1 MQHVTTRDFRTEDAT
16 ARYAIQA
23 QGSSFTVRAF
33 ATGVLS
39 MFGHSPTIAIQDFEG
54 KVDVNPEAIE
64 QAHLR
69 FVIHSTSLMVIDD
82 ISKKDRDEINRTMH
96 EEVLESSS
104 FPDIAYECSRLS
116 ASKTGN
122 GEYWLALNGDLTL
135 HGVTRGLPVSA
146 RVSLNGDSLR
156 AAGDFSVRMS
166 DYEIG
171 PVSAAAGT
179 VKLKDELKLSF
190 NIVAR
195 KQA

>member
-1 MQHVTTRDFRTEDAT
+1 VQHVTTRDFRTEDAT